1 MLICMDW
8 NKTKFDWNRA
18 RAFLVTAQE
27 GSLSAAGRVLN
38 MAQPTIGRQITAL
51 EKELGVILFER
62 VGRGLQLT
70 PNGATLLEF
79 VERMGQSA
87 NALSMAAYGQSQSI
101 EGSIT
106 ISASDTYAAN
116 VLPAIIAKLHVQQPA
131 IKVEILTTNSA
142 SNLLKREAD
151 IAIRSFCPTEPEL
164 IAKKI
169 RDVPARLYATA
180 QYLSA
185 IGNPKTIA
193 DLSKAEFIAI
203 DKHESLMKG
212 LNAVGFKLSADNFPI
227 MTENFLVMWE
237 MVKQSIGI
245 GILDSFIAE
254 KEPTIVSVLPDMPPL
269 IFPLWLVAHRELNTS
284 RRIRVVF
291 DLLAKELGKY

>member
-1 MLICMDW
+1 M
-8 NKTKFDWNRA
+8 
-18 RAFLVTAQE
+18 
-27 GSLSAAGRVLN
+27 
-38 MAQPTIGRQITAL
+38 
-51 EKELGVILFER
+51 
-62 VGRGLQLT
+62 
-70 PNGATLLEF
+70 
-79 VERMGQSA
+79 
-87 NALSMAAYGQSQSI
+87 
-101 EGSIT
+101 
-106 ISASDTYAAN
+106 
-116 VLPAIIAKLHVQQPA
+116 PAIIAKLHVQQPA

-185 IGNPKTIA
+185 IGNPKTIT

-212 LNAVGFKLSADNFPI
+212 LNAVGFELSADNFPI

-269 IFPLWLVAHRELNTS
+269 MFPLWLVAHRELNTS

>member
-87 NALSMAAYGQSQSI
+87 NALSIAAYGQSQSI

-212 LNAVGFKLSADNFPI
+212 LNAVGFELSADNFPI

-269 IFPLWLVAHRELNTS
+269 MFPLWLVAHRELNTS

>member
-1 MLICMDW
+1 MDW

-87 NALSMAAYGQSQSI
+87 NALSIAAYGQSQSI

-212 LNAVGFKLSADNFPI
+212 LNAVGFELSADNFPI

-269 IFPLWLVAHRELNTS
+269 MFPLWLVAHRELNTS